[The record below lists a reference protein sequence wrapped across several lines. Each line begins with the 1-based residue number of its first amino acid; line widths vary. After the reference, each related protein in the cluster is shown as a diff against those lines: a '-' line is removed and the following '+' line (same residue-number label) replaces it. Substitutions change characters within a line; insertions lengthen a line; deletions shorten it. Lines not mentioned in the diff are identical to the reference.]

1 MMGEAAIVLL
11 IVVGI
16 PHVVSVTVI
25 VLEAMKR
32 KDRKRQSKMEGEQRQ
47 DREAEIIEEIYRD
60 MKSLRSRI
68 ENLETIYKETR
79 NKE

>member
-16 PHVVSVTVI
+16 PVVSVTVI